1 MVKTF
6 SLALLGLL
14 GTVAVEG
21 QMKKQFTVDN
31 QGNCLTVDLHLKAKT
46 GNCIIRPSQTPELLN
61 FYSNQELEE
70 YAHTFSNEVRNAV
83 CYVRLALEQ
92 GGTSRVSKKISYQ
105 VFGGGENGL
114 PDKFWKVYLT
124 ESKPYSLDL
133 DYGLGNANID
143 LSGLAIKKLKINTGS
158 ADVHVFYASGI
169 ENKVEMDTFFIKVDL
184 GSLNVKQL
192 NLSHSKVVVAEVGFG
207 NIFLDFSDKPVVMPS
222 VKGSVGAGNMII
234 LLPDESVPVMVKI
247 NESWLCSVKLAR
259 SLKRID
265 ENTYT
270 NAAYA
275 RDSRKSLNFDLDV
288 SMGKIVF
295 KEKAN

>member
-1 MVKTF
+1 MLKTF

-105 VFGGGENGL
+105 VFGGGE
-114 PDKFWKVYLT
+114 
-124 ESKPYSLDL
+124 
-133 DYGLGNANID
+133 
-143 LSGLAIKKLKINTGS
+143 KISQITS
-158 ADVHVFYASGI
+158 ASPRSSRHNRG
-169 ENKVEMDTFFIKVDL
+169 
-184 GSLNVKQL
+184 
-192 NLSHSKVVVAEVGFG
+192 
-207 NIFLDFSDKPVVMPS
+207 
-222 VKGSVGAGNMII
+222 VGACA
-234 LLPDESVPVMVKI
+234 DFER
-247 NESWLCSVKLAR
+247 AR
-259 SLKRID
+259 R
-265 ENTYT
+265 N
-270 NAAYA
+270 
-275 RDSRKSLNFDLDV
+275 
-288 SMGKIVF
+288 
-295 KEKAN
+295 